1 MIFLNKT
8 HLWILCFVF
17 VTSSISSQKNMLVI
31 GHRGAMGHETE
42 NSLPSIQK
50 AMNMEVDMIEIDVF
64 KIASGEIVVFHDEKI
79 DRLTDGKGSLE
90 TLNLQE
96 VKALTLEGNHKIPL
110 LNEVLDL
117 IDHKVS
123 LNIELKGA
131 DTAKEVNFIINK
143 YIQENGWS
151 AEDFIISSFNWQEL
165 VIMRQLNPDISMAVL
180 TEENPLDAIPT
191 AKKLNA
197 TAINPYYKTLK
208 KESVGHIQK
217 LGFKVFT
224 YTVNSPKDIKK
235 MRKFGVDGIFTN
247 YPERA
252 K

>member
-180 TEENPLDAIPT
+180 TEENPLDAIPM

-224 YTVNSPKDIKK
+224 YTVNRPKDIKK

>member
-131 DTAKEVNFIINK
+131 DTAKEVNFIISK

-165 VIMRQLNPDISMAVL
+165 EIMRQLNQDISIAVL

-224 YTVNSPKDIKK
+224 YTVNRPKDIKK

>member
-131 DTAKEVNFIINK
+131 DTAKEVNFIISK

-165 VIMRQLNPDISMAVL
+165 EIMRQLNQDISIAVL
-180 TEENPLDAIPT
+180 TEENPLDAIPM

-224 YTVNSPKDIKK
+224 YTVNRPKDIKK

>member
-1 MIFLNKT
+1 
-8 HLWILCFVF
+8 
-17 VTSSISSQKNMLVI
+17 MLVI

-131 DTAKEVNFIINK
+131 DTAKEVNFIISK

-180 TEENPLDAIPT
+180 TEENPLDAIPM

-224 YTVNSPKDIKK
+224 YTVNRPKDIKK